1 MPTETMPTGF
11 IISQVADMLGCATG
25 TIRRWE
31 RDGKIKPPQRRNLGW
46 RIYTT
51 VDIEAMKQ
59 IIARRKE
66 DNR

>member
-1 MPTETMPTGF
+1 MPTETMPVGF

-31 RDGKIKPPQRRNLGW
+31 REGKIEPPKRRNLGW

-51 VDIEAMKQ
+51 EDIDAMKQ

-66 DNR
+66 DNQ